1 MELVP
6 ASLVIL
12 AADADRAVSRES
24 LPYDVVE
31 RGAGDVADGLEGLG
45 EHVDFDCGF
54 TLPCCAHALFVGNG
68 VVGYLDE
75 IKFRHGDGIRRGGVG
90 KIGVEVIV
98 ERGRYK
104 GSWRWSWC
112 CRRECIVEAAACGSC

>member
-12 AADADRAVSRES
+12 AADADGAVSRES
-24 LPYDVVE
+24 LPYDIVE
-31 RGAGDVADGLEGLG
+31 RGTGDVADGLEGLG

-68 VVGYLDE
+68 VVGYLNE
-75 IKFRHGDGIRRGGVG
+75 VRLRHGDKVRGGGVG
-90 KIGVEVIV
+90 KIGVEGIV
-98 ERGRYK
+98 ERGQYG
-104 GSWRWSWC
+104 GSWR
-112 CRRECIVEAAACGSC
+112 